1 MDWRLSIR
9 LKIFNKFFSVDHL
22 QKYKPHENFV
32 SICPCDQK
40 KKKMKSNNLTPK
52 DEEAKSTNFGW
63 LEVLE
68 ISLLKKHA
76 QNVLHN

>member
-1 MDWRLSIR
+1 MR
-9 LKIFNKFFSVDHL
+9 
-22 QKYKPHENFV
+22 P
-32 SICPCDQK
+32 K
-40 KKKMKSNNLTPK
+40 KEKEKKMKCNNLTPK